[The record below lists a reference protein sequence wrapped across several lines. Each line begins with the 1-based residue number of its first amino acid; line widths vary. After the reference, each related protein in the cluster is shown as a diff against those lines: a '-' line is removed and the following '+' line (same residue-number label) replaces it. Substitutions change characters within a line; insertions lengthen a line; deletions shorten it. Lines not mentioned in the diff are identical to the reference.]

1 MTEDEKVAEI
11 GEILTAWN
19 PLGDAA
25 AAVNDLNNYQTE
37 AMDILS
43 IIEMY
48 GHSPKKAASAVLQEA
63 FLINLDETELDHYS
77 RKIQAILAKQ

>member
-25 AAVNDLNNYQTE
+25 AAVNDLKNYQTE
-37 AMDILS
+37 AIDIMSVMEL
-43 IIEMY
+43 Y
-48 GHSPKKAASAVLQEA
+48 GYSPKKAVSEVLQEA
-63 FLINLDETELDHYS
+63 FLIDLDKKELDHYS
-77 RKIQAILAKQ
+77 NRIKVALAR

>member
-37 AMDILS
+37 AIDIMSVMEL
-43 IIEMY
+43 Y
-48 GHSPKKAASAVLQEA
+48 GYSPKKAVSEVLQEA
-63 FLINLDETELDHYS
+63 FLIDLDKKELDHYS
-77 RKIQAILAKQ
+77 NRIKVVLAR

>member
-25 AAVNDLNNYQTE
+25 AAVNDLKNYQTE
-37 AMDILS
+37 AIDIMSVMEL
-43 IIEMY
+43 Y
-48 GHSPKKAASAVLQEA
+48 GYSPKKAVSEVLQEA
-63 FLINLDETELDHYS
+63 FLIDLDKKELDHYS
-77 RKIQAILAKQ
+77 NRIKIVLAR